1 MKSLKDYSVVFKGL
15 KDGNHS
21 FDFHVDNE
29 FFGLFED
36 ALYEDGEIDVVL
48 NLNKSQ
54 QVLIF
59 DFEMNGTLLTLCD
72 NCLDDLSLAIDIE
85 SRLYVKFGDEY
96 DEPTEDIIV
105 LPREEYELNVA
116 KFIYDIIVTS
126 LPIRHIHKVN
136 EDGSSECN
144 PEMVKKLSQYLVEK
158 EPQGEEGDGID
169 PRWDKLKSIIGNN

>member
-105 LPREEYELNVA
+105 
-116 KFIYDIIVTS
+116 TS

-144 PEMVKKLSQYLVEK
+144 PEMVKKLSQYLVEN
-158 EPQGEEGDGID
+158 EPQGEEGDEID